1 MAGISQGSG
10 ASRPQATRP
19 GRRVRALVLVMALA
33 AFALYLHRAEAKS
46 IWWDESLSLR
56 RAQQDVATI
65 LSNRIAFPGSVSI
78 DQHPPLYFLLL
89 HATIRLLGESDLA
102 LRFPSALCAT
112 LLVPLLYAV
121 GARLRGAR
129 AGVLAA
135 ALGAASPFVL
145 WYAQEVRMYTLVTCL
160 ALLALY
166 GLWRATV
173 ERRWGWG
180 LVGALAAAA
189 ALATQYLVA
198 LVLAAEALLGLLL
211 WAATRRGAPTGA
223 RPAGLAGLAG
233 LGVLGVAGVV
243 LGRGALGVMASPAA
257 GREHV
262 PLLEMLRDTL
272 NASSLGAT
280 VDPASPLVL
289 ALDLVFLAAFLAGVV
304 SLWRRPPAA
313 LSPGGGAA
321 GDGARLVG
329 PVGLVGI
336 LLAPVAG
343 LWVFSLVVQPIYM
356 GSRYVIMASPAFY
369 LGVGVG
375 VDALWQRRR
384 LAGALL
390 AAALLVAMGISDYRY
405 FTHPDYRTK
414 EDHRSAARH
423 VAAHEAVGDAILLT
437 APENITA
444 FSHYY
449 TGDLPIFPVP
459 TIPLSGQQPPERIA
473 ADLGAVLAEGYR
485 RVWLVHCRTQF
496 SDPEDAVTAWLDE
509 HTLLLERTTFP
520 SVGSWATVSA
530 YRTASPIVDG
540 APQGEPLAVYEGRM
554 ALERAAIGYRD
565 AEGGAIER
573 APAPANGVAP
583 PGAAGPAVPAGTSV
597 TVSLGWRPLEA
608 LGRYKVSLRL
618 LDGAG
623 VPRAQ
628 VDRLPYMYLPTDA
641 WPAGSLVEQEI
652 ALRVPAGTPPGEY
665 ALQMVLYE
673 EEGERALAFR
683 RDGEGEEAFALD
695 LGALAV
701 ARGDGG
707 LREADVLPEGVPL
720 PRLAARF
727 GPDLTLW
734 AWRTAPEALDPG
746 GRLFLNLLWR
756 ARRAP
761 REDYELVVNLADAA
775 GRVWHTTTH
784 HLAGVEYPPTAWR
797 SGELVS
803 GALAIDLP
811 PGAPPGRHTIHLLV
825 RGPETGRFQWVG
837 RGPWPWTGRALPAG
851 SFTVR

>member
-19 GRRVRALVLVMALA
+19 GRWVRALVLVMALA

-211 WAATRRGAPTGA
+211 CGHPPGAPTGA
-223 RPAGLAGLAG
+223 RPARLAGLAG

-313 LSPGGGAA
+313 VSRGGGAA

-509 HTLLLERTTFP
+509 HTLLSSAPRSLGGLLGDGERLP
-520 SVGSWATVSA
+520 DGVA
-530 YRTASPIVDG
+530 IVDG
-540 APQGEPLAVYEGRM
+540 APQGEPSPST
-554 ALERAAIGYRD
+554 RD
-565 AEGGAIER
+565 
-573 APAPANGVAP
+573 
-583 PGAAGPAVPAGTSV
+583 
-597 TVSLGWRPLEA
+597 
-608 LGRYKVSLRL
+608 
-618 LDGAG
+618 
-623 VPRAQ
+623 
-628 VDRLPYMYLPTDA
+628 
-641 WPAGSLVEQEI
+641 
-652 ALRVPAGTPPGEY
+652 
-665 ALQMVLYE
+665 
-673 EEGERALAFR
+673 
-683 RDGEGEEAFALD
+683 
-695 LGALAV
+695 
-701 ARGDGG
+701 
-707 LREADVLPEGVPL
+707 
-720 PRLAARF
+720 
-727 GPDLTLW
+727 
-734 AWRTAPEALDPG
+734 
-746 GRLFLNLLWR
+746 
-756 ARRAP
+756 
-761 REDYELVVNLADAA
+761 
-775 GRVWHTTTH
+775 
-784 HLAGVEYPPTAWR
+784 AWR
-797 SGELVS
+797 SS
-803 GALAIDLP
+803 GRPSAIGTP
-811 PGAPPGRHTIHLLV
+811 RAGRSSGPRRRRTASPHRAPQ
-825 RGPETGRFQWVG
+825 GPRC
-837 RGPWPWTGRALPAG
+837 RPA
-851 SFTVR
+851 RR